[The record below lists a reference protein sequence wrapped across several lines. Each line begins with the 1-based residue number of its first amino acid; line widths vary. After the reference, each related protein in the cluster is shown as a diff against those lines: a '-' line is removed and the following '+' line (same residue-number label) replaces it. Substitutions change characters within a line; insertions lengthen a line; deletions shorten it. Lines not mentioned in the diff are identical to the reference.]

1 MFNKLCSSIA
11 IGLKVMC
18 FVALRL
24 EDEPLSEMSVEL
36 EGTAHV
42 CTALPAWCEIC
53 LGVSQLL
60 GAFLMTIIT
69 NYRVICVKRH
79 HAQYFSCMQTSK
91 WCFTRRNFFLADPE

>member
-1 MFNKLCSSIA
+1 
-11 IGLKVMC
+11 MC

-42 CTALPAWCEIC
+42 CSALPAWCEIS

-60 GAFLMTIIT
+60 GAFLIAIIS
-69 NYRVICVKRH
+69 NYRVIGVERH
-79 HAQYFSCMQTSK
+79 HAQCFSCMRTSE
-91 WCFTRRNFFLADPE
+91 WCLTKRNSFLADPE

>member
-1 MFNKLCSSIA
+1 
-11 IGLKVMC
+11 MC
-18 FVALRL
+18 FIALRL

-60 GAFLMTIIT
+60 GAFVMTIIT
-69 NYRVICVKRH
+69 NYGVIGVERH
-79 HAQYFSCMQTSK
+79 HAQCFCCMRTLE
-91 WCFTRRNFFLADPE
+91 WCFTKRNSFLVDPK

>member
-1 MFNKLCSSIA
+1 
-11 IGLKVMC
+11 MC
-18 FVALRL
+18 FIALRL

-60 GAFLMTIIT
+60 GAFVMTIIT
-69 NYRVICVKRH
+69 NYGVMVLKD
-79 HAQYFSCMQTSK
+79 T
-91 WCFTRRNFFLADPE
+91 TRNVFAACGPWNGALRRGTPS

>member
-1 MFNKLCSSIA
+1 
-11 IGLKVMC
+11 MC

-42 CTALPAWCEIC
+42 GTALPAWCEIS

-69 NYRVICVKRH
+69 NYRVIARNILAACGPRNG
-79 HAQYFSCMQTSK
+79 ALRTGINSLPIQNDSD
-91 WCFTRRNFFLADPE
+91 CFILESSFAACHV